1 MPMRAIEAET
11 FSGYGGL
18 RQIELPK
25 PQPARERVL
34 VRVTAAGV
42 TPLDHTIL
50 SGGHPR
56 AKAPL
61 VLGNEGAAVV
71 EEGGGTDFP
80 VGSRVVFT
88 GPYGVSENGAYSEW
102 LAVRKENLCL
112 IPDNIE
118 DISAAGVPVAYLTA
132 QMTLSFAG
140 FAKGKTVLS
149 PAIGGSVGN
158 AVTQIARAQ
167 GAKHAIS
174 ATTNHSK
181 AQQARSLGFDEVI
194 DLSVEKL
201 GDGVRR
207 ITEGYGADI
216 VIDAMG
222 GAILSEALGTLSTG
236 GSLTTLGY
244 AAGRK
249 ATIDFTDLIWK
260 RASMKSFSLFAQP
273 AEVWTTAWSVIF
285 QLLQSGA
292 VKPIVAKTFPLAEA
306 ADALR
311 YLVEGRPFG
320 RVVLTI

>member
-1 MPMRAIEAET
+1 MRAMRAEG
-11 FSGYGGL
+11 FSGYKDL
-18 RQIELPK
+18 KLVDMPK
-25 PQPARERVL
+25 PAVWDGRVL
-34 VRVTAAGV
+34 VRRTAAGV
-42 TPLDHTIL
+42 TPLEHTIL
-50 SGGHPR
+50 SGGYPR
-56 AKAPL
+56 AKARL
-61 VLGNEGAAVV
+61 VLGGEGAGGV
-71 EEGGGTDFP
+71 EEGGGTGFP
-80 VGSRVVFT
+80 VGSRVMFT
-88 GPYGVSENGAYSEW
+88 GSYGVSENGTYSEW

-118 DISAAGVPVAYLTA
+118 DLSAAGVPVAYLTA

-158 AVTQIARAQ
+158 AVTQIAKAQ

-174 ATTNHSK
+174 TTTNHSK

-201 GDGVRR
+201 RDGVRR
-207 ITEGYGADI
+207 TTEGYGADI
-216 VIDAMG
+216 VIEARG
-222 GAILSEALGTLSTG
+222 GESWSECPGTLSIG

-244 AAGRK
+244 SAGRK
-249 ATIDFTDLIWK
+249 TTIDVTDLIWK

-273 AEVWTTAWSVIF
+273 AEAWGTAWSIIF
-285 QLLQSGA
+285 SLLHAGA
-292 VKPIVAKTFPLAEA
+292 AKTIVVKTFPLAEA
-306 ADALR
+306 PDALR

>member
-1 MPMRAIEAET
+1 M
-11 FSGYGGL
+11 
-18 RQIELPK
+18 
-25 PQPARERVL
+25 
-34 VRVTAAGV
+34 
-42 TPLDHTIL
+42 
-50 SGGHPR
+50 
-56 AKAPL
+56 
-61 VLGNEGAAVV
+61 
-71 EEGGGTDFP
+71 
-80 VGSRVVFT
+80 FT
-88 GPYGVSENGAYSEW
+88 GPYGVSENGSYSEW
-102 LAVRKENLCL
+102 LAVRKEDLCL
-112 IPDNIE
+112 IPDNVE
-118 DISAAGVPVAYLTA
+118 DLSAAGVPVAYLTA
-132 QMTLSFAG
+132 QMTLSLAG

-158 AVTQIARAQ
+158 AVTQIARAH

-174 ATTNHSK
+174 TTTNHSK
-181 AQQARSLGFDEVI
+181 AQQASSLGFDEVI

-201 GDGVRR
+201 SDGVRR
-207 ITEGYGADI
+207 ITKSYGADI

-222 GAILSEALGTLSTG
+222 GEILSEALGTLSIG

-244 AAGRK
+244 AAGRR
-249 ATIDFTDLIWK
+249 ATIDVTDLIWK

-273 AEVWTTAWSVIF
+273 TEVWTAAWSVIF